1 MMDVSQLAVSI
12 DTQRNGAIMMIRPHI
27 DNPTPLTLQY
37 RLTVRQRSAGGNS
50 SINQQG
56 DIQTGIS
63 SASVRLSLPA
73 GATCQIHLEVFQQNA
88 LLREVEGSCEG
99 PSAE

>member
-1 MMDVSQLAVSI
+1 MMDLSQLAVSI
-12 DTQRNGAIMMIRPHI
+12 DTQRNDGIVMIRPHI

-37 RLTVRQRSAGGNS
+37 RLTVRQHSAGGDS

-56 DIQTGIS
+56 DIQTGIP

-73 GATCQIHLEVFQQNA
+73 GATCQVHLEVFQQNA
-88 LLREVEGSCEG
+88 LLKEIENSCEG
-99 PSAE
+99 TSVE